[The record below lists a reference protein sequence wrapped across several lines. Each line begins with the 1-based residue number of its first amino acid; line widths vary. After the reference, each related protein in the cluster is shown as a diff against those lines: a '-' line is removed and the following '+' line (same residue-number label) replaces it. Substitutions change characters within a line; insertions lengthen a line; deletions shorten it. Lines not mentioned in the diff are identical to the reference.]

1 MLVSDVM
8 HEQEA
13 QKALKARKEAIAKE
27 IEKNW
32 EHLEQQKME
41 EYDTKMRAK
50 LEREYNKKM
59 VNAKEISDQLE
70 EFKINYIKQLK
81 EEMLEG
87 ELIKRQTEEDLER
100 EKIRELQR
108 QKKAA
113 GIKADIM
120 KANADQIRTA
130 ELNRQKELAEEARI
144 EEFTRK
150 KLEMDNMR
158 VAAIEKRAKDKLEK
172 RQ

>member
-1 MLVSDVM
+1 MVKALKSKMLLSDVM
-8 HEQEA
+8 HEQVA
-13 QKALKARKEAIAKE
+13 QRELKGRKDAITKA

-32 EHLEQQKME
+32 EELEHDKMA
-41 EYDTKMRAK
+41 EYDLKMRAK
-50 LEREYNKKM
+50 LEREYSKKM
-59 VNAKEISDQLE
+59 ENAKAISDQLE
-70 EFKINYIKQLK
+70 EFKITYIKQLK

-130 ELNRQKELAEEARI
+130 ELAR
-144 EEFTRK
+144 
-150 KLEMDNMR
+150 
-158 VAAIEKRAKDKLEK
+158 
-172 RQ
+172 

>member
-1 MLVSDVM
+1 M
-8 HEQEA
+8 
-13 QKALKARKEAIAKE
+13 KTRKEAINRE

-32 EHLEQQKME
+32 EQLEQQKME
-41 EYDTKMRAK
+41 EYDQKMRAK

-59 VNAKEISDQLE
+59 ENAKDISDQLE

-81 EEMLEG
+81 EDMLEG

-120 KANADQIRTA
+120 RANADQIRTA
-130 ELNRQKELAEEARI
+130 ELAR
-144 EEFTRK
+144 
-150 KLEMDNMR
+150 
-158 VAAIEKRAKDKLEK
+158 
-172 RQ
+172 

>member
-1 MLVSDVM
+1 MVKSLKSKMILSDVM
-8 HEQEA
+8 KEQDA
-13 QKALKARKEAIAKE
+13 QKELKARKDAIARE
-27 IEKNW
+27 IEQNW
-32 EHLEQQKME
+32 QNLEQQKMY
-41 EYDTKMRAK
+41 EYDAKMRAK

-59 VNAKEISDQLE
+59 ENAKAISDQLE

-87 ELIKRQTEEDLER
+87 ELIKRQAEEDLER

-120 KANADQIRTA
+120 KANAD
-130 ELNRQKELAEEARI
+130 
-144 EEFTRK
+144 
-150 KLEMDNMR
+150 
-158 VAAIEKRAKDKLEK
+158 
-172 RQ
+172 